1 MIQFPDDVFPSSRS
15 FVAPAN
21 LFLVHYTHMPY
32 GTTYIKVFVLGF
44 AGGDA
49 RFRFSMW
56 GGEADPKPSNKPGD
70 LWTLN
75 AKSQTPNPTSYLQPA
90 KPPLLRKLVKKL

>member
-49 RFRFSMW
+49 RFRFSM
-56 GGEADPKPSNKPGD
+56 
-70 LWTLN
+70 
-75 AKSQTPNPTSYLQPA
+75 
-90 KPPLLRKLVKKL
+90 